1 MGRRTKRVIW
11 LAALCILAVPI
22 SGCTTNPYTGR
33 WQFLA
38 IPSGYE
44 TSLGEQ
50 SYAQVLNDPK
60 NKMSTDPREVEPV
73 TRVADR
79 IIEVAKRSKY
89 AEAANSY
96 KWEVSVIKDDKTA
109 NAFALP
115 GGKIAVYTGLFPV
128 AKNEAGLAAVMGHE
142 VVHALARHG
151 GERMSQGFATQIALI
166 GAAIGLSTSG
176 IDPNSGGM
184 AMQALGLGAQVGV
197 LLPFSRKHES
207 EADYIGLLFAAEAG
221 YDPQEAVRV
230 WERME
235 SMGGQQTSEFLSTH
249 PSHGTRIQQ
258 LTEWMPEALAL
269 YEAAPK
275 ARVSDLPP
283 IGSR

>member
-1 MGRRTKRVIW
+1 MGRRIIKPIGQ
-11 LAALCILAVPI
+11 AALLVLIVLGY
-22 SGCTTNPYTGR
+22 GCTTNPYTGR

-60 NKMSTDPREVEPV
+60 NKISTNSREVEPV
-73 TRVADR
+73 KRVADR

-151 GERMSQGFATQIALI
+151 GERMSQGIATQIA
-166 GAAIGLSTSG
+166 
-176 IDPNSGGM
+176 IDRRGYR
-184 AMQALGLGAQVGV
+184 
-197 LLPFSRKHES
+197 SRKLGDGVRHQS
-207 EADYIGLLFAAEAG
+207 DGDASAGTGCASRCSPALQPQARIGGRLHRT
-221 YDPQEAVRV
+221 AVR
-230 WERME
+230 R
-235 SMGGQQTSEFLSTH
+235 
-249 PSHGTRIQQ
+249 
-258 LTEWMPEALAL
+258 
-269 YEAAPK
+269 
-275 ARVSDLPP
+275 
-283 IGSR
+283 